1 MVRTLNA
8 DRDSAFDSKY
18 YMSTGQRRSRRGNVR
33 IARTAEKVT
42 NERPAQTRTGSR
54 AQASGKT
61 RQAQPQAARQ
71 TKQAQ
76 AQPSS
81 RSRSQTQS
89 RPQPA
94 RQTRQVQPRPAR
106 PAQVQAQPSSRSRS
120 QTQSRPQPARQT
132 RQAQPQAVRQT
143 KQTRPSGQVS
153 EYGQTR
159 EVRQTRQTRAA
170 ERIPQYERARAVRQ
184 AKQVHVYR
192 QAQEQKSR
200 VNRKAGG
207 VRVDE
212 ASHETRG
219 SGRRSITSMSLQTV
233 AGMIA
238 VIAIM
243 TVILISYIKLQAD
256 VTTTSRQIA
265 NLEQQLTQ
273 IKAENDAAYNEI
285 NDSISLEEV
294 RRRAIQDLGMK
305 YADRDQV
312 VIYSGAEKD
321 SVHQVSSIN
330 EN

>member
-1 MVRTLNA
+1 M
-8 DRDSAFDSKY
+8 
-18 YMSTGQRRSRRGNVR
+18 
-33 IARTAEKVT
+33 
-42 NERPAQTRTGSR
+42 
-54 AQASGKT
+54 
-61 RQAQPQAARQ
+61 
-71 TKQAQ
+71 
-76 AQPSS
+76 
-81 RSRSQTQS
+81 
-89 RPQPA
+89 
-94 RQTRQVQPRPAR
+94 
-106 PAQVQAQPSSRSRS
+106 
-120 QTQSRPQPARQT
+120 
-132 RQAQPQAVRQT
+132 
-143 KQTRPSGQVS
+143 S

-212 ASHETRG
+212 ANHETRG

>member
-42 NERPAQTRTGSR
+42 NERPAQTRAGSR

-61 RQAQPQAARQ
+61 RQAQPQPARQ
-71 TKQAQ
+71 TRKVQPQPARPVKGQ
-76 AQPSS
+76 PQPSS
-81 RSRSQTQS
+81 RTRSQTQS
-89 RPQPA
+89 RPQAA
-94 RQTRQVQPRPAR
+94 RQTRQ
-106 PAQVQAQPSSRSRS
+106 
-120 QTQSRPQPARQT
+120 TQSQSVRRT
-132 RQAQPQAVRQT
+132 R
-143 KQTRPSGQVS
+143 QTRPSGQVS

-170 ERIPQYERARAVRQ
+170 EQIPQYERARAVRQ
-184 AKQVHVYR
+184 TKQAHVYR

-321 SVHQVSSIN
+321 SVHQVSSLN

>member
-71 TKQAQ
+71 TKQA
-76 AQPSS
+76 
-81 RSRSQTQS
+81 
-89 RPQPA
+89 
-94 RQTRQVQPRPAR
+94 
-106 PAQVQAQPSSRSRS
+106 QAQPSSRSRS

>member
-42 NERPAQTRTGSR
+42 NERPAQTRTGSS

-61 RQAQPQAARQ
+61 RQAQPQPARQTRKVQPQPARPVKGQPQPSSRTRSQTQPQPQAARQ
-71 TKQAQ
+71 TKQIRPQ
-76 AQPSS
+76 
-81 RSRSQTQS
+81 
-89 RPQPA
+89 PQPA
-94 RQTRQVQPRPAR
+94 RQTR
-106 PAQVQAQPSSRSRS
+106 
-120 QTQSRPQPARQT
+120 
-132 RQAQPQAVRQT
+132 
-143 KQTRPSGQVS
+143 QTRPSGQVS
-153 EYGQTR
+153 EYGQIR

-170 ERIPQYERARAVRQ
+170 EQIPQYERARAVRQ
-184 AKQVHVYR
+184 TKQAHVYR

-212 ASHETRG
+212 ASHEERG
-219 SGRRSITSMSLQTV
+219 AGRRSITSMSLQTV

-321 SVHQVSSIN
+321 SVHQVSSLN